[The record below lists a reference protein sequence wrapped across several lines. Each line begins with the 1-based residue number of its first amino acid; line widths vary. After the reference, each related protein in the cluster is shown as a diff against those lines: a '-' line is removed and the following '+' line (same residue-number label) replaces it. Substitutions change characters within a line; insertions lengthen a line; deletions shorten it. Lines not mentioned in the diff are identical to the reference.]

1 MVEIQGVNLPEFSE
15 AFNDAS
21 GTLDERMLAAMS
33 QLVTDNNQLR
43 TDATTSMHK
52 AAVNNSPGDMLKALT
67 LLGDHKIHTET
78 LLAWA
83 REINKG
89 IETLIKA

>member
-1 MVEIQGVNLPEFSE
+1 MAKIQQLELSKILGDFDV
-15 AFNDAS
+15 AS
-21 GTLDERMLAAMS
+21 ASLDDRMLAAMS

-43 TDATTSMHK
+43 TDATISMHK
-52 AAVNNSPGDMLKALT
+52 AAIDNSPSEMLKALT

-89 IETLIKA
+89 VETLIKA